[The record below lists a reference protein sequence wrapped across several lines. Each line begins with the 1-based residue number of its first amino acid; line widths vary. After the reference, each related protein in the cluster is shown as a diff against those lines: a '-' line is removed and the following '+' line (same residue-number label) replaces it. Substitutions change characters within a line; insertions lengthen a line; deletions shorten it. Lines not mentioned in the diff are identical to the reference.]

1 MSLVTFVHRRSHWR
15 SAGFSESTAVV
26 NNTAG
31 QSSFHGLSMPKTP
44 WLILPLA
51 WFPSNVSWDT
61 NPASSCDLA
70 NPHLF
75 PAVYDWIRRSVRV
88 WDSAHVRLHR
98 SSRPTDN
105 VAYTL
110 STNPDSG
117 SCSPWGTSSCSYQ
130 AGSSVPDMLAHSMR
144 SQTSLSFLLIII
156 SLYPSMSCSSNRS
169 TQMLTPMPRTKSHL
183 RRWM

>member
-1 MSLVTFVHRRSHWR
+1 MSLVTFVHSRSHWR

-70 NPHLF
+70 NPHLSLLCMTESDVVWGCETA
-75 PAVYDWIRRSVRV
+75 PMSVY
-88 WDSAHVRLHR
+88 
-98 SSRPTDN
+98 T
-105 VAYTL
+105 
-110 STNPDSG
+110 G
-117 SCSPWGTSSCSYQ
+117 
-130 AGSSVPDMLAHSMR
+130 VPG
-144 SQTSLSFLLIII
+144 QQITSLTP
-156 SLYPSMSCSSNRS
+156 SLPIRTVGHALHEGPQAAATKQEAQSQICWPIQWGHKPAWVSC
-169 TQMLTPMPRTKSHL
+169 
-183 RRWM
+183 